1 MENRGFIM
9 SRFYDAKKNK
19 DRNSTLTGLMITS
32 GVILAILVI
41 IGVIGVSEGEPHM
54 VVVAVI
60 VGLIALA
67 ELISMIWIRKMLERV
82 TRYEMIFEEDHDGVI
97 TFARL
102 HEMTGIPE
110 DRIRKDFARYSHSS
124 FKNVTVDGDKIII
137 GTEEDFEE
145 IICPT
150 CGAKNTVRAGSSDK
164 CNNCG
169 SYLRRA

>member
-1 MENRGFIM
+1 M

-41 IGVIGVSEGEPHM
+41 LGAVGVSEGEPHM

-102 HEMTGIPE
+102 SELTGIPE
-110 DRIRKDFARYSHSS
+110 DRIRKDMTGPQKHRFS
-124 FKNVTVDGDKIII
+124 NVRIEGDKIIL
-137 GTEEDFEE
+137 GTEDELED

-150 CGAKNTVRAGSSDK
+150 CGATNRVRAGSSDK

>member
-1 MENRGFIM
+1 M

-110 DRIRKDFARYSHSS
+110 DRIRKDMTGPQKHRFS
-124 FKNVTVDGDKIII
+124 NVRIEGDKIII

>member
-1 MENRGFIM
+1 
-9 SRFYDAKKNK
+9 
-19 DRNSTLTGLMITS
+19 
-32 GVILAILVI
+32 
-41 IGVIGVSEGEPHM
+41 
-54 VVVAVI
+54 
-60 VGLIALA
+60 
-67 ELISMIWIRKMLERV
+67 
-82 TRYEMIFEEDHDGVI
+82 
-97 TFARL
+97 
-102 HEMTGIPE
+102 MTGIPE

>member
-1 MENRGFIM
+1 M

-41 IGVIGVSEGEPHM
+41 IGVIGVSEGEPHR
-54 VVVAVI
+54 VVVAII

-110 DRIRKDFARYSHSS
+110 DRIRKDMTGPQKHRFSNMRIE
-124 FKNVTVDGDKIII
+124 GDKIII